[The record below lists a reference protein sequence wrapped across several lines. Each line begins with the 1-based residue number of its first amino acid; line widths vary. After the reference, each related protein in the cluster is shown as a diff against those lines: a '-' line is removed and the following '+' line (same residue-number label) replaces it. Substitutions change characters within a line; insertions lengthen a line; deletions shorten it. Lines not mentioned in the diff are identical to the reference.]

1 MQNNIKQVVQNDI
14 RQRLREL
21 QDILSL
27 TQEEMARRGGRTRIS
42 YAEYIRE
49 QNPRVPGAD
58 FVGNLAVNT
67 GVNANWL
74 LTGQGEMFSGEASA
88 FSAEAQEWLALYH
101 KLAEDKRALLLALAR
116 ALVNGEER

>member
-1 MQNNIKQVVQNDI
+1 MQNSVKQIIQNGI

-21 QDILSL
+21 QDSLGL
-27 TQEEMARRGGRTRIS
+27 TQEEMARIGGRTRIS

-58 FVGNLAVNT
+58 FIGNLVVNT

-74 LTGQGEMFSGEASA
+74 LTGQGEMFNIESRS
-88 FSAEAQEWLALYH
+88 FSELTREWLLVYQKLPDAH
-101 KLAEDKRALLLALAR
+101 KALLLELAKALAE
-116 ALVNGEER
+116 AGKS